1 MAVKFVGR
9 RVDDMIIKNPAAM
22 KIAFGENAK
31 RVYGTEFKKAPMTRM
46 AIASMLREIL
56 YKARN
61 YMEAKEA
68 GKEPAFDMK
77 YEALIPVLRREIPMK
92 AHAHRADD
100 IFTAIRIAKEF
111 NLRMTIDHCTDGA
124 LIADILAEEG
134 YPAFVGPTS
143 GGTPTKH
150 EVMNRSFETPAILHK
165 AGVPF
170 AIITDD
176 PVITIEALPLCAG
189 LAVRHGLPEEE
200 AWKAITI
207 YSAAYTGIGDRVGS
221 LEVGKDADVV
231 IWNGNPV
238 TDIIATVYRTIVD
251 GNVVYCQGDK

>member
-1 MAVKFVGR
+1 
-9 RVDDMIIKNPAAM
+9 
-22 KIAFGENAK
+22 
-31 RVYGTEFKKAPMTRM
+31 
-46 AIASMLREIL
+46 
-56 YKARN
+56 
-61 YMEAKEA
+61 
-68 GKEPAFDMK
+68 
-77 YEALIPVLRREIPMK
+77 
-92 AHAHRADD
+92 
-100 IFTAIRIAKEF
+100 
-111 NLRMTIDHCTDGA
+111 
-124 LIADILAEEG
+124 
-134 YPAFVGPTS
+134 
-143 GGTPTKH
+143 
-150 EVMNRSFETPAILHK
+150 MNRSFETPAILHK

-207 YSAAYTGIGDRVGS
+207 YSATYTGIGERVGS

-238 TDIIATVYRTIVD
+238 TDITATVYRTIVD

>member
-1 MAVKFVGR
+1 
-9 RVDDMIIKNPAAM
+9 
-22 KIAFGENAK
+22 
-31 RVYGTEFKKAPMTRM
+31 
-46 AIASMLREIL
+46 
-56 YKARN
+56 
-61 YMEAKEA
+61 
-68 GKEPAFDMK
+68 MK

-176 PVITIEALPLCAG
+176 PVITIEALPFARALPCATDCRRRKMEG
-189 LAVRHGLPEEE
+189 HNHLFRH
-200 AWKAITI
+200 I
-207 YSAAYTGIGDRVGS
+207 YRHWRARRQ
-221 LEVGKDADVV
+221 
-231 IWNGNPV
+231 P
-238 TDIIATVYRTIVD
+238 
-251 GNVVYCQGDK
+251 